1 MNMISLKKYV
11 SLSLL
16 GKEVR
21 ERKKDSVIE
30 CLLDNEALKKSCL
43 EILSILVELFDGL
56 LSAKKSLKIHLTK
69 ESIKILIFFNTYG
82 LFLSTRKSQTNTN
95 GF

>member
-1 MNMISLKKYV
+1 MNMISLNKYMT
-11 SLSLL
+11 LSLL

-21 ERKKDSVIE
+21 ERKKGSVIE
-30 CLLDNEALKKSCL
+30 CLLENETLEKSRL
-43 EILSILVELFDGL
+43 EILSILVGLFDGL
-56 LSAKKSLKIHLTK
+56 VSTKKSLKIHLIK

-82 LFLSTRKSQTNTN
+82 LFLSTRKSQINTN